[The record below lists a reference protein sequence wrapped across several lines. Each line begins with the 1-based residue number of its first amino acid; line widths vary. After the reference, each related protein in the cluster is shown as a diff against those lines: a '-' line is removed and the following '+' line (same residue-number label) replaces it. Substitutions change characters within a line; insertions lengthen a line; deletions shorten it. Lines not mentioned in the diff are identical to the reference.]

1 MTLQGPFGNSYIYGG
16 TTQNGQMDIPQQS
29 SFTAPL
35 EVIENPSYLS
45 MLSIN
50 SDMKLTYLSYRVMRL
65 LIVHCRSGE
74 TGLIA
79 HLLVTNEGSV
89 PEQGREKSSSF
100 SFYPLLAIDDYYLHY
115 AKQFT
120 IGKAKN
126 DHS

>member
-1 MTLQGPFGNSYIYGG
+1 MFYPSLQGPFGNSYIYGG

-35 EVIENPSYLS
+35 EVTENPSYLS

-50 SDMKLTYLSYRVMRL
+50 SEMKLTHLSYRVMRL

-79 HLLVTNEGSV
+79 HLHVTNEGSV
-89 PEQGREKSSSF
+89 PGQGREKSC
-100 SFYPLLAIDDYYLHY
+100 SFYPLFLEAIDNL
-115 AKQFT
+115 
-120 IGKAKN
+120 
-126 DHS
+126 